1 VKYSEEEITK
11 SGLAKVVA
19 DAREKR
25 DELIDRTARILE
37 PLGITWEQLRRFV
50 DEKVRRNSL
59 HEVEE
64 RQ

>member
-1 VKYSEEEITK
+1 MKYSEEEITK